1 VATQH
6 VAVGLV
12 VNARKGKKMPSLI
25 RFLTLTGAL
34 AGIVLGGLYVL
45 ATYYEPETAEVRKS
59 VPSVSIRRD

>member
-1 VATQH
+1 
-6 VAVGLV
+6 
-12 VNARKGKKMPSLI
+12 MPSLI
-25 RFLTLTGAL
+25 RFLTITSLL